1 MSELITEKTLHLIKC
16 LSFILNISK
25 KEIVFYEIKNPTDSS
40 NDALRIIIGSFTI
53 QIPFVDYLSMSEKEF
68 CKIIANHYIEY
79 YVNRF
84 FKLEDILNGN

>member
-1 MSELITEKTLHLIKC
+1 MSELITEKTLRLIKC
-16 LSFILNISK
+16 LSFILNIPK
-25 KEIVFYEIKNPTDSS
+25 KEIIFYEVKDSTDSS

>member
-1 MSELITEKTLHLIKC
+1 MSELITEKTLRLIKC

-25 KEIVFYEIKNPTDSS
+25 KEIIFYEVKDSTDSL

-53 QIPFVDYLSMSEKEF
+53 QIPFVDYMHMNEKEF
-68 CKIIANHYIEY
+68 CKIIADHYVEY
-79 YVNRF
+79 YINRF